1 MSFYVVSR
9 KKAKQ
14 KIFWKGKI
22 HMQIDGTFQ
31 WDRARSLDTTLELQ
45 WRLNLFLRI
54 HKRHQDIITDSLLL
68 FEQAP
73 PFFFISLYWMVT
85 SNIIHHTPQ
94 AKLPV
99 TKGERKMKEAGHQ
112 TIVQTCKS
120 NLVDDTNH
128 ENIGIPPRFV
138 QIKRKSA
145 VTYLKKKKAKR
156 KTKQTIANAC
166 LKS

>member
-1 MSFYVVSR
+1 
-9 KKAKQ
+9 
-14 KIFWKGKI
+14 
-22 HMQIDGTFQ
+22 
-31 WDRARSLDTTLELQ
+31 
-45 WRLNLFLRI
+45 
-54 HKRHQDIITDSLLL
+54 
-68 FEQAP
+68 
-73 PFFFISLYWMVT
+73 MVT

-145 VTYLKKKKAKR
+145 VTYLKKKKKG
-156 KTKQTIANAC
+156 KTQNEANNC
-166 LKS
+166 KCMFEIVMKFH